1 MCSALQTSPAAPAS
15 PAPLSTQGIAVPS
28 PAPPSASVVPIPQSG
43 SSGGGGKPG
52 WVIAV
57 IVIAVLIGVFIAANI
72 VYWSW
77 WLVRAPPIRR
87 PAK

>member
-1 MCSALQTSPAAPAS
+1 MFCPADVAGSAGQPR
-15 PAPLSTQGIAVPS
+15 PS
-28 PAPPSASVVPIPQSG
+28 VHPGHCGAFPGAPSASVVPIPQSG